1 MRHLGVVVGMLP
13 GRQLEVEIV
22 QQREVE
28 VVARKMVHIVTWKI
42 VRRGLEVVRLRAEG
56 GPLGAEGHLLE

>member
-1 MRHLGVVVGMLP
+1 VRHLGVVLGMLA

-42 VRRGLEVVRLRAEG
+42 VRGLEVVRLRAEG